1 MTPKEETF
9 EEFLKNSFANDV
21 YFRELR
27 LSQEEADYVL
37 KKYPKASLKKCSA
50 ESSDGKC
57 WYEVN
62 LLPSTM
68 TSNEPETLESENQ
81 RLKEELEALKLQSEN
96 QRLKEELEALKLEAE
111 NQRLKDEL
119 EALRKSLS
127 PIK

>member
-27 LSQEEADYVL
+27 LSQEEADYVS
-37 KKYPKASLKKCSA
+37 KKYPTASLKKCSA
-50 ESSDGKC
+50 ESPDGKC

-62 LLPSTM
+62 LLPSTL
-68 TSNEPETLESENQ
+68 NEPETLESENQ
-81 RLKEELEALKLQSEN
+81 RLKEELKALKLESEN
-96 QRLKEELEALKLEAE
+96 QRLKEELEALKLVSE
-111 NQRLKDEL
+111 NERLKEEL